1 MVESVRKPKIK
12 KLLSTVKSE
21 LPPSSAP
28 NAPCDHDIALRAH
41 AIYES
46 RGRLDGLDLA
56 DWLQAEAELRQTN
69 EP

>member
-1 MVESVRKPKIK
+1 MVERVRKPKIK

-21 LPPSSAP
+21 LPPSSVP

>member
-28 NAPCDHDIALRAH
+28 NAPCDHDIARRAH
-41 AIYES
+41 EIYES
-46 RGRLDGLDLA
+46 RGRLDGCDVA
-56 DWLQAEAELRQTN
+56 DWLQAEADLRQTDT
-69 EP
+69 P